1 MTMAKKAARKPAKK
15 AIRNVGMIGLGKM
28 GLPMTRHLLT
38 KGFAVSAYDINPWA
52 VKAAV
57 DLGAKAAPTPG
68 AVASASDMVII
79 VVGFED
85 EVDTV
90 LGGKDGILA
99 KAKPGTIVAVA
110 STVSPTYMRELG
122 SRKDAKRVVFVD
134 APLCRGEPAAEKGN
148 LLVMGGGEKKAF
160 EACRPAFASF
170 ADAIHHLGGLGAGQV
185 GKMINNQLL
194 WACVSINYEGLKLA
208 TALGVEEETMRQ
220 ALLLSSG
227 NNWALETW
235 LQPRPMPWAEK
246 DMTLVLAEA
255 DAARVALPLSGAVKE
270 VSKGIKIEK
279 GLPMPTAKK

>member
-1 MTMAKKAARKPAKK
+1 MAKKAAKK
-15 AIRNVGMIGLGKM
+15 LIRTVGMIGLGKM

-52 VKAAV
+52 VKSAV
-57 DLGAKAAPTPG
+57 DLGAKAGRTPG
-68 AVASASDMVII
+68 AVAAASDMVII

-85 EVDTV
+85 EVETV

-99 KAKPGTIVAVA
+99 KAKQGTIVAVA
-110 STVSPTYMRELG
+110 STVSPTYMKELG
-122 SRKDAKRVVFVD
+122 ARKDTKRVVFID

-148 LLVMGGGEKKAF
+148 LLVMGGGTKTAF
-160 EACRPAFASF
+160 DACRPAFASF
-170 ADAIHHLGGLGAGQV
+170 ADAVHHLGALGAGQV
-185 GKMINNQLL
+185 GKMINNLLL

-208 TALGVEEETMRQ
+208 NALGVEEETMRQ

-255 DAARVALPLSGAVKE
+255 DAVRVSLPLSGAVKE

-279 GLPMPTAKK
+279 GLPMPTSKK